1 MRRTFKQLSP
11 NLAIDKIDDND
22 DAFYVHCHL
31 KNKFSIC
38 PKCGN
43 KISSIHSIHTRKI
56 QDLPIQC
63 KTVFLLVNVR
73 HFNCIKCKYIYT
85 EELEFASKT
94 SHKTKRLLD
103 LILNNSCSISSITSQ
118 YSLNKQWIIVK
129 KSTICTYQKK
139 RYSNNWFF
147 ESNYSWYWWFCY

>member
-1 MRRTFKQLSP
+1 M
-11 NLAIDKIDDND
+11 IDKIDDND

-43 KISSIHSIHTRKI
+43 KISSIHSMHTRKI

-73 HFNCIKCKYIYT
+73 HFNCRKCKYIYT
-85 EELEFASKT
+85 EELEFTSKT

-103 LILNNSCSISSITSQ
+103 LILNNSCSVSSITSQ
-118 YSLNKQWIIVK
+118 CSLYNTRKNGYK
-129 KSTICTYQKK
+129 
-139 RYSNNWFF
+139 NN
-147 ESNYSWYWWFCY
+147 

>member
-1 MRRTFKQLSP
+1 M
-11 NLAIDKIDDND
+11 
-22 DAFYVHCHL
+22 
-31 KNKFSIC
+31 
-38 PKCGN
+38 
-43 KISSIHSIHTRKI
+43 HTRKI

-73 HFNCIKCKYIYT
+73 HFNCRKCKYIYT

-118 YSLNKQWIIVK
+118 YSLNKQGIIVK
-129 KSTICTYQKK
+129 KKVQFVLIKK
-139 RYSNNWFF
+139 KIFQQLIF
-147 ESNYSWYWWFCY
+147 

>member
-1 MRRTFKQLSP
+1 MRSTFKQLSP
-11 NLAIDKIDDND
+11 NLMIDKIDDSD

-73 HFNCIKCKYIYT
+73 HFNCRKCKCIYT
-85 EELEFASKT
+85 EELEFASKA

-103 LILNNSCSISSITSQ
+103 LILNNSCSVSSITSQ
-118 YSLNKQWIIVK
+118 CSLNKQGIIVK
-129 KSTICTYQKK
+129 KSAICTYQKK
-139 RYSNNWFF
+139 RYSNN
-147 ESNYSWYWWFCY
+147 

>member
-1 MRRTFKQLSP
+1 MRSTFKQLSP
-11 NLAIDKIDDND
+11 NLMIDKIDDND

-43 KISSIHSIHTRKI
+43 KISSIHSMHTRKI

-63 KTVFLLVNVR
+63 KTVFLLINVR
-73 HFNCIKCKYIYT
+73 RRKCKYIYT
-85 EELEFASKT
+85 EELEFTSKT

-103 LILNNSCSISSITSQ
+103 LILNNSCSVSSITSQ
-118 YSLNKQWIIVK
+118 YSLNKQ
-129 KSTICTYQKK
+129 
-139 RYSNNWFF
+139 
-147 ESNYSWYWWFCY
+147 